1 MSVLLT
7 RLTDPETNS
16 MRVTVFCSVRLL
28 TRLVCSPTPMC
39 THQFLSNLPAKR
51 RELPWTSNGQVQCW
65 QNAPAVC
72 LAFVPALRE
81 YFAAHARPDGGT
93 PMYMLQ
99 SLLGQLDVGFDRA
112 SSAAAS
118 SSSAAKALFDRA
130 RGIFFFAL
138 LRCSAFVGSITFFT
152 DDVGAWLRIG
162 FDTRLGL
169 FHSTGVFLNRILDK
183 ELVSLKIDETHAC
196 SRCSYKCMSV
206 S

>member
-99 SLLGQLDVGFDRA
+99 SLLRQLDAGFDRA
-112 SSAAAS
+112 SSAAA

-130 RGIFFFAL
+130 RGICVEFPL
-138 LRCSAFVGSITFFT
+138 LFVVVVVCCMLFLCCLLIPCLSFVHRRRWCLASHRVRHA
-152 DDVGAWLRIG
+152 VGPVPLDRRVLEPHPG
-162 FDTRLGL
+162 Q
-169 FHSTGVFLNRILDK
+169 GVGVAED
-183 ELVSLKIDETHAC
+183 
-196 SRCSYKCMSV
+196 
-206 S
+206 